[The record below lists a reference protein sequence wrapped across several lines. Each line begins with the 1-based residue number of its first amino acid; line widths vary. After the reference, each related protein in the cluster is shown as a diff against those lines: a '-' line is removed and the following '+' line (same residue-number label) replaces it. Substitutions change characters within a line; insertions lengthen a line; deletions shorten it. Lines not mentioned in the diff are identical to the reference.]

1 MKKNIILLLLFIC
14 IVNACTISNRSKNSV
29 EHKINPIIFIPS
41 EKIKE
46 NKMWIIEDSTILDT
60 IEIIFNIYIKF
71 DTTFFPQYYA
81 NYEIYNFNF
90 LRIKCQSENIP
101 DKEILQKIIC
111 KELKK
116 EWNLCLEF
124 NSIEEFKELYNR
136 NTAIYTFRI
145 IIIPPNKQPVRV

>member
-60 IEIIFNIYIKF
+60 IEIIFNIYILNLILLFSLNIMPIMKF
-71 DTTFFPQYYA
+71 
-81 NYEIYNFNF
+81 I
-90 LRIKCQSENIP
+90 
-101 DKEILQKIIC
+101 ILI
-111 KELKK
+111 
-116 EWNLCLEF
+116 F
-124 NSIEEFKELYNR
+124 
-136 NTAIYTFRI
+136 
-145 IIIPPNKQPVRV
+145 

>member
-14 IVNACTISNRSKNSV
+14 IVNACTILAKNQNSV
-29 EHKINPIIFIPS
+29 QHPIIPIAFIPS

-60 IEIIFNIYIKF
+60 IEVIFNIYIKF

-81 NYEIYNFNF
+81 NYEIDNFYF
-90 LRIKCQSENIP
+90 IRIKSQSGNIP

-111 KELKK
+111 EELKK